1 MKIKFYTH
9 RLSIILILVM
19 LSFLTSCQ
27 DWIEV
32 EEPDNKLV
40 SSEVFSSDETAQ
52 SAMQGIYNQLY
63 RASFSE
69 GWLGSV
75 TVLAGLSSDN
85 VELINTNALDLLQFE
100 QNTIHPDNTY
110 NRTLWSS
117 AYNIIYMVN
126 SLLEGLEKSTKVS
139 PEVSQRLEGEAKFI
153 RAFTYFYLR
162 NLYGEVPLVVNTNY
176 EANATIEASSILEI
190 DEQILT
196 DLGVTLSLLADV
208 PNSAERTQINE
219 FTAKAL
225 LARVHLYLENWELAE
240 AYSSEVIAQSGNY
253 SLPTDMNEVFLANS
267 QEAIWQISPLG
278 AGTGLTNTNE
288 GSVFLINAFLP
299 SLSYLKISENLVSS
313 LTSDDNRRIH
323 WVGYNEDLAIYY
335 AHKYKIQNST
345 GEPIEYSMVLRL
357 AEQYLIRA
365 EARANQNNLQGA
377 IIDLDKI
384 KARAGI
390 ALLSETNPE
399 IDQQALLKEILKERR
414 KELFAEWGHRW
425 LDLIRL
431 GRAQEIL
438 LPINS
443 DLELTDLR
451 YPIPSEELLRNPFLN
466 QNPGY

>member
-1 MKIKFYTH
+1 MKTKSYIH
-9 RLSIILILVM
+9 RLSIMLILVM
-19 LSFLTSCQ
+19 FSLLTSCQ
-27 DWIEV
+27 DWLEL

-40 SSEVFSSDETAQ
+40 SSKVFASDETAQ

-75 TVLAGLSSDN
+75 TVLSGLSSDN

-100 QNTIHPDNTY
+100 QHVIHPENTF
-110 NRTLWSS
+110 NRNLWSS

-126 SLLEGLEKSTKVS
+126 SLLEGLEKSTEVS
-139 PEVSQRLEGEAKFI
+139 PELSQRLEGEATFI

-162 NLYGEVPLVVNTNY
+162 NLFGEVPLVLNTNY
-176 EANATIEASSILEI
+176 EANASIEASSILEI
-190 DEQILT
+190 DEHILA
-196 DLGVTLSLLADV
+196 DLETSLSLLAAV
-208 PNSAERTQINE
+208 GNPAERTQINE

-225 LARVHLYLENWELAE
+225 LARIHLYLENWELAE
-240 AYSSEVIAQSGNY
+240 AYSTEVIAQSGNY

-267 QEAIWQISPLG
+267 QEAIWQISPIG

-313 LTSDDNRRIH
+313 LAPEDKRRIH

-345 GEPIEYSMVLRL
+345 GEPVEYSMVMRL

-377 IIDLDKI
+377 ITDLDTI

-390 ALLSETNPE
+390 VLISETNPG
-399 IDQQALLKEILKERR
+399 IDQQALLKEILRERR

-431 GRAQEIL
+431 EKAEKIFS
-438 LPINS
+438 PINT
-443 DLELTDLR
+443 TDLF